1 MLVRIQFHQ
10 RRKRTNPGKR
20 AEIHNGTVQAPPN
33 NKRCHNGIAD
43 AVTATTTT
51 AFITMKSNNNVQN
64 ASRNTLTL
72 VEELERARF
81 TLALLKHSTRQVEFE
96 VDFTFVAPSRET
108 ADALSAQLKAE
119 TNYTVRIDPFVDRKM
134 EYWVEATTPP
144 MTLSQEVLDQCVARM
159 VNYAGQHACVFDGWG
174 TLASLD

>member
-1 MLVRIQFHQ
+1 MNR
-10 RRKRTNPGKR
+10 
-20 AEIHNGTVQAPPN
+20 
-33 NKRCHNGIAD
+33 
-43 AVTATTTT
+43 ATTEKRRLSPQIQLA